1 MRRRAA
7 ALLATGVAAAIAL
20 VGCSGEPAPGPSP
33 SPSESAAPAPSES
46 AAPVEQTPAEAMLAQ
61 FADVLAANDVA
72 GQPDGEAVV
81 AALAA
86 AGFDP
91 AAIERS
97 SDVDQQGE
105 PVRLMTVAVRLEGE
119 CLLGQV
125 GHGTPTTTIVPVL
138 GTGTC
143 LVSPA
148 AP

>member
-1 MRRRAA
+1 MRRQA
-7 ALLATGVAAAIAL
+7 ALLAAGVVAALAL
-20 VGCSGEPAPGPSP
+20 AGCSGDE
-33 SPSESAAPAPSES
+33 APAPSASVTSEPAPS
-46 AAPVEQTPAEAMLAQ
+46 AEPTAEPTGAAALEQQ

-81 AALAA
+81 AALVA

-97 SDVDQQGE
+97 EDVDVQGQ
-105 PVRLMTVAVRLEGE
+105 PVALMVVAVRVDAE

-125 GHGTPTTTIVPVL
+125 GQGSPTVTIAPVL

-143 LVSPA
+143 LV
-148 AP
+148 APYAP